1 MSQLINNL
9 YLEGVLNGAVN
20 TMAVDFV
27 LINFMEKTQFIY
39 VNLLFSFNEG
49 GFLNENKSIRVCKNC
64 NFSEFC
70 VPQMRSAILANCYI

>member
-1 MSQLINNL
+1 MSQLIDDL

-39 VNLLFSFNEG
+39 VNLLFIYMLCPVSF
-49 GFLNENKSIRVCKNC
+49 
-64 NFSEFC
+64 
-70 VPQMRSAILANCYI
+70 

>member
-1 MSQLINNL
+1 MSRLINNL

-49 GFLNENKSIRVCKNC
+49 GFLNENKIVVNTVTIFSI
-64 NFSEFC
+64 
-70 VPQMRSAILANCYI
+70 

>member
-1 MSQLINNL
+1 MSQLITNL

-49 GFLNENKSIRVCKNC
+49 GFLNENKIVVNTVTIFSI
-64 NFSEFC
+64 
-70 VPQMRSAILANCYI
+70 

>member
-1 MSQLINNL
+1 MTQLINNL

-49 GFLNENKSIRVCKNC
+49 GFLNENKIVVNTVTIFSI
-64 NFSEFC
+64 
-70 VPQMRSAILANCYI
+70 

>member
-1 MSQLINNL
+1 MSQLIDDL

-49 GFLNENKSIRVCKNC
+49 GFLNENKIVVNTVTIFSI
-64 NFSEFC
+64 
-70 VPQMRSAILANCYI
+70 

>member
-49 GFLNENKSIRVCKNC
+49 GFLNENKIVVNTVTIFSI
-64 NFSEFC
+64 
-70 VPQMRSAILANCYI
+70 